1 MSYANVGMMYP
12 VFAPLVSHEDGAM
25 PSYGTGRVIHEA
37 RTATVTREFGDNPL
51 HGDDRIVDDDNG
63 MTGLRIEFEST
74 GLDDG
79 DRVAL
84 FGEES
89 AGTTLGGYWESDNE
103 TPYGGFAYIRKM
115 RGDDGKK
122 YEVWLALKIKFQEAT
137 QSTNTRQGQISWG
150 TPTIT
155 GRGASLD
162 VDGTGKERFRIH
174 QTFDSVAAAKSWI
187 NTMLNVSAATT

>member
-12 VFAPLVSHEDGAM
+12 VFAPFVSHVDGEM
-25 PSYGTGRVIHEA
+25 PQYGTGRVIHEA
-37 RTATVTREFGDNPL
+37 RTANVTREFGDNPL

-74 GLDDG
+74 GLDDE
-79 DRVAL
+79 DRVTL

-115 RGDDGKK
+115 RGDAGKK

-137 QSTNTRQGQISWG
+137 QSTTTRQGQISWG

-162 VDGTGKERFRIH
+162 VDGSGKERFRIH
-174 QTFDSVAAAKSWI
+174 QTFDTVSAAKAWI